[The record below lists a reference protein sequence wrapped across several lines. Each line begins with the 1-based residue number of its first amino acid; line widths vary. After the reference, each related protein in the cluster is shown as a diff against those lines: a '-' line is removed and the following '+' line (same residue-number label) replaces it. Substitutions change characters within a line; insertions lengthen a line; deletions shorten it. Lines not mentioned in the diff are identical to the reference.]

1 MIEPNWKPEK
11 RAPKTPTALK
21 QRGKVAQ
28 HWSRVRLD
36 YLDTRKPDHT
46 GYYICD
52 DCHKYTESPE
62 VDHIKKRS
70 THPELRYEFS
80 NLQLLCHSCHQRK
93 DNGIISS
100 I

>member
-1 MIEPNWKPEK
+1 MREPIPKPEK
-11 RAPKTPTALK
+11 RVPKSPVALK

-28 HWSRVRLD
+28 HWSKVRLQ
-36 YLDTRKPDHT
+36 YLDTRRPDHT

-52 DCHKYTESPE
+52 DCHKYTDSPD
-62 VDHIKKRS
+62 VDHRIKRS
-70 THPELRYEFS
+70 VAPHLRYEFS
-80 NLQLLCHSCHQRK
+80 NLQLLCRPCHQRK